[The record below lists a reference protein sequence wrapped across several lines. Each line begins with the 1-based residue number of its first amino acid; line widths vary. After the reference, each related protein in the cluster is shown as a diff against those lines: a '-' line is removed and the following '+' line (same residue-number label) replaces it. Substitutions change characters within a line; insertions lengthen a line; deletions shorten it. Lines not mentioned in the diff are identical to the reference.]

1 MPRPAILG
9 LVSALCLTIPVT
21 EASAQCAASGARV
34 RCVYTGPSADA
45 GDRRDI
51 GARFVTATRPAA
63 GSADG
68 VRRVGR
74 VVWPL
79 PRTHSSPDRIYTT
92 GEVLP
97 GDVLILIDPTRYGLP
112 RPRDGWTY
120 FQMGRQIYRATMRGR
135 EVLNHVNPHI
145 AGY

>member
-1 MPRPAILG
+1 MMLNKTTNKR
-9 LVSALCLTIPVT
+9 T
-21 EASAQCAASGARV
+21 
-34 RCVYTGPSADA
+34 DN
-45 GDRRDI
+45 
-51 GARFVTATRPAA
+51 
-63 GSADG
+63 
-68 VRRVGR
+68 
-74 VVWPL
+74 
-79 PRTHSSPDRIYTT
+79 RTHSIPDRIYTT

-135 EVLNHVNPHI
+135 EILNHVNPHI